1 MSDSIAEINF
11 QSLLSQAR
19 TNFNITSYYS
29 DWHGSSSD
37 RYREFRYF
45 LAVFHKGID
54 YFLNG
59 GVFDK
64 KLWLMGISAFH
75 YSKGHNLSFDPSLP
89 VVVHF
94 NLGGKPLCHS
104 RTTLVSFSKDSQ
116 GSYCQNCLSALLHN
130 FPDLFKLFNTDF
142 LLVFILKKYV
152 SSRKIDPFILFLLT
166 RFAKGKSI
174 SEFVFRVT
182 PFNHFYSIPSFQVIL

>member
-11 QSLLSQAR
+11 HSLFSQAR
-19 TNFNITSYYS
+19 YNSNLISYPS
-29 DWHGSSSD
+29 DWHGSIYD
-37 RYREFRYF
+37 RKREFRYF
-45 LAVFHKGID
+45 LDVFNKGID

-94 NLGGKPLCHS
+94 NLGGKPLCHYS
-104 RTTLVSFSKDSQ
+104 TSLVSFSKDCP
-116 GSYCQNCLSALLHN
+116 GSYCLNCLSALLSN
-130 FPDLFKLFNTDF
+130 FPDLFKLFNNDF

-174 SEFVFRVT
+174 SEFVYRFT
-182 PFNHFYSIPSFQVIL
+182 PFNHFSSISSSEVVK